1 MANPFLKVSNFFVE
15 MMAEL
20 RKASWPTSKE
30 LVDSTIVVIVGL
42 LLLAAFLALVDF
54 SLYQVMQLF
63 TDFVKPGSSA

>member
-63 TDFVKPGSSA
+63 TDLVKPGPSA